1 MRKLPAIISAMLLL
15 TFILAVPLSAATF
28 TPSGDTYESSDL
40 EIDFNPNDVY
50 LWFEDGTACH
60 QRSCV
65 NAEEGPLPE
74 NDLKHLAGKWY
85 EFVYCDIGSTPEMFP
100 AEVSGKIA
108 LIKRGE
114 STFTVKTENAKNA
127 GAIGAII
134 CNNFPDGELVD
145 EDDGTII
152 TYNDVSMIIEY
163 PTVPCGSIS
172 SDIGAKLIAQGK
184 GKFFIGTKAQY
195 DASIAEMK
203 AAEEAAAAAA
213 AEAAAAAAAAETKA
227 VAAPQTADVSS
238 VVVLLAVAS
247 FAGIAIAR
255 KKR

>member
-1 MRKLPAIISAMLLL
+1 MKKLPVIVSAILLL
-15 TFILAVPLSAATF
+15 TCILAAPINAATF
-28 TPSGDTYESSDL
+28 TPVGDTYESSDP

-100 AEVSGKIA
+100 PEVSGKIA

-145 EDDGTII
+145 DDGTILI
-152 TYNDVSMIIEY
+152 YNDVTMIIEY

-172 SDIGAKLIAQGK
+172 SDIGAKLIEQRTGK
-184 GKFFIGTKAQY
+184 VFIGTLAQY
-195 DASIAEMK
+195 QASIAEMK
-203 AAEEAAAAAA
+203 AAEEAAAA
-213 AEAAAAAAAAETKA
+213 EASTATTT
-227 VAAPQTADVSS
+227 APQTADVSS
-238 VVVLLAVAS
+238 VIVMAAVVSLAGVV
-247 FAGIAIAR
+247 IAR